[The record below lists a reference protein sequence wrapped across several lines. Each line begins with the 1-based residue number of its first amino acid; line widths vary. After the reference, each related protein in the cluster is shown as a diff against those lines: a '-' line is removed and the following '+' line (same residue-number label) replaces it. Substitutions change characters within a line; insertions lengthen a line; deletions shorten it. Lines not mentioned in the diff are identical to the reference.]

1 MERTREEIERE
12 IIKFLDEHSTKRA
25 DPSDPNG
32 GIKPGTPCALGT
44 SKDNIPRVTPID
56 FYNDGLTLW
65 MTGDP
70 GEKLATI
77 RSNPNVSVGIYTKSD
92 RSKEN
97 RSIMLKGKA
106 SLVTYREQKDLYME
120 VVGKIGILGT
130 IKKAIQ
136 SGAIEKR
143 SDLGIT
149 PGEDYESQL
158 DKMMNI
164 ITMIKVE
171 PEIIALR
178 ITQPGGA
185 AEGAGER
192 CVWEKEE

>member
-1 MERTREEIERE
+1 MEKPREEIERE
-12 IIKFLDEHSTKRA
+12 IVK
-25 DPSDPNG
+25 
-32 GIKPGTPCALGT
+32 C
-44 SKDNIPRVTPID
+44 
-56 FYNDGLTLW
+56 
-65 MTGDP
+65 
-70 GEKLATI
+70 EKLATI
-77 RSNPNVSVGIYTKSD
+77 RSNPNVSIGIYTKSD

-106 SLVTYREQKDLYME
+106 SLVTYREQKDVYMA
-120 VVGKIGILGT
+120 VVDKIGILGM

-143 SDLGIT
+143 ADLGII
-149 PGEDYESQL
+149 PGESYESQL
-158 DKMMNI
+158 DKMMII

-185 AEGAGER
+185 AEGAGNIL
-192 CVWEKEE
+192 VWEKEK

>member
-12 IIKFLDEHSTKRA
+12 IINFLDEHSTKRA
-25 DPSDPNG
+25 DPSDPDG
-32 GIKPGTPCALGT
+32 GINPGTPCALGT
-44 SKDNIPRVTPID
+44 SRDNIPRVTPID
-56 FYNDGLTLW
+56 FYSDGLTLW

-77 RSNPNVSVGIYTKSD
+77 RSNPNVSIGIYTKPD

-97 RSIMLKGKA
+97 CSIMLKGKA
-106 SLVTYREQKDLYME
+106 SLVTYREQKALYME
-120 VVGKIGILGT
+120 VVSKIGILGT

-136 SGAIEKR
+136 SGAVEKR

-149 PGEDYESQL
+149 PGDDYESQL
-158 DKMMNI
+158 DKMMDI
-164 ITMIKVE
+164 ITMIRVE

-192 CVWEKEE
+192 LVWEKEG